1 MDFALGPKSLPSMS
15 TTTVCK
21 PDSSDEV
28 LREGCIKGDRLAQ
41 KYVYERYGGYMM
53 GVCMRYANGKEE
65 AMDMLNAGFFKVF
78 QKVGQFEGRG
88 SFKAW
93 MAKVM
98 MYTCIDWVRRQANYR
113 KRMDFETSGD
123 TPVDNEA
130 MQNLALEELL
140 ELVQQ
145 LPTATRAVFY
155 LYTLDGY
162 NHREIADMLG
172 ISEGTSKWHLSDG
185 KKKLREMIKLSEHE
199 GA

>member
-1 MDFALGPKSLPSMS
+1 MS
-15 TTTVCK
+15 TTVVCK

-28 LREGCIKGDRLAQ
+28 LRQGCLNGDRLAQ

-53 GVCMRYANGKEE
+53 GICMRYANGREE
-65 AMDMLNAGFFKVF
+65 ATSMLNAGFFKVF
-78 QKVGQFEGRG
+78 EKVGQFEGRG

-93 MAKVM
+93 IAKVM

-113 KRMDFETSGD
+113 KKMDFDASGD
-123 TPVDNEA
+123 APIDNEA
-130 MQNLALEELL
+130 MQNLAVEAILEM
-140 ELVQQ
+140 VQR
-145 LPTATRAVFY
+145 LPTATRTVFS

-185 KKKLREMIKLSEHE
+185 KKKLREMIKWSEYE

>member
-1 MDFALGPKSLPSMS
+1 MS
-15 TTTVCK
+15 TAYVCR
-21 PDSSDEV
+21 PNSSDEV
-28 LREGCIKGDRLAQ
+28 LRQGCLNGDRLAQ

-53 GVCMRYANGKEE
+53 GVCMRYANGREE

-78 QKVGQFEGRG
+78 QKAGQFEGRG

-93 MAKVM
+93 IAKIM

-113 KRMDFETSGD
+113 KRMDFDASGD
-123 TPVDNEA
+123 APIDNEA
-130 MQNLALEELL
+130 LQNLAMEELL
-140 ELVQQ
+140 SIVQR
-145 LPTATRAVFY
+145 LPTATRTVFS

-162 NHREIADMLG
+162 NHREIADLLG

>member
-1 MDFALGPKSLPSMS
+1 
-15 TTTVCK
+15 
-21 PDSSDEV
+21 
-28 LREGCIKGDRLAQ
+28 
-41 KYVYERYGGYMM
+41 
-53 GVCMRYANGKEE
+53 
-65 AMDMLNAGFFKVF
+65 MDMLNAGFFKVF

-145 LPTATRAVFY
+145 LPTATRAVFS
-155 LYTLDGY
+155 LYNQGGDKQ
-162 NHREIADMLG
+162 RENSDMRG
-172 ISEGTSKWHLSDG
+172 ISAGP
-185 KKKLREMIKLSEHE
+185 
-199 GA
+199 